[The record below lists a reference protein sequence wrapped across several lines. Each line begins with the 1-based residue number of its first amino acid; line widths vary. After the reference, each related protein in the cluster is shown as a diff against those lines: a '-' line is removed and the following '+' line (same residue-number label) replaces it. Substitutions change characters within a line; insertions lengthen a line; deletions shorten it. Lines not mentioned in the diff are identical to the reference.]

1 MLDIVQMPLAKRLWR
16 ISKHF
21 KIPLNDIRMQELDIF
36 DIEFYEYSMI
46 AEDPKKL
53 EQLQNHFYDPEFD
66 EFMEEF
72 EKEMEETKTESNSE
86 SSLEDYEVSESSS
99 DISDWERVNE

>member
-1 MLDIVQMPLAKRLWR
+1 
-16 ISKHF
+16 
-21 KIPLNDIRMQELDIF
+21 MQELDIF

-72 EKEMEETKTESNSE
+72 NADIFADLTLK
-86 SSLEDYEVSESSS
+86 SLGQFIEVTG
-99 DISDWERVNE
+99 NAQGKLNLL